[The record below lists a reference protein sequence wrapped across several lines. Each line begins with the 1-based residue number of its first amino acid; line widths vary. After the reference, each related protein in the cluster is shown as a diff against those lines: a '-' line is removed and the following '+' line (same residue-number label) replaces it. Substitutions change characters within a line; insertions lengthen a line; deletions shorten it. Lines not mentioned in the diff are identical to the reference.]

1 MEDQKR
7 PADEPE
13 VVNPRYAGATF
24 GDVAR
29 ALAKQRERD
38 RDDED
43 DEVVDL
49 TT

>member
-1 MEDQKR
+1 MDEQKR

-29 ALAKQRERD
+29 ALVKPRESQDEAGETPD
-38 RDDED
+38 RDA
-43 DEVVDL
+43 
-49 TT
+49 